1 VTGGRQAP
9 VSETAPAAVD
19 GGVIL
24 GVEHLTMRFGGLV
37 AVSDVSFSVRRREIL
52 SIIGPN
58 GAGKTTVFNCITGF
72 LRPTAGRINFEGR
85 NITGVRPDLVVR
97 QGIARTF
104 QMIRLFPDLG
114 VDENVMIGL
123 HGRIKSGTLDSLL
136 HTPLHRREEAWVRSA
151 TRECLAFVGLD
162 GYASRMARE
171 LAYGNQRRLEIA
183 RALATGPRLLI
194 LDEPASGMNPAEKAG
209 LVQLVGR
216 IRRSGV
222 TVLLIEHDM
231 SVVMGISDRIVVL
244 DHGIRIAEGAPDEI
258 QRDPRVIEAYLGR
271 DENGG

>member
-1 VTGGRQAP
+1 
-9 VSETAPAAVD
+9 VSTRPSPAAVPSA
-19 GGVIL
+19 GASEL
-24 GVEHLTMRFGGLV
+24 SVEHLTMRFGGLV
-37 AVSDVSFSVRRREIL
+37 AVSDVSFIVKPREVL

-72 LRPTAGRINFEGR
+72 LVPTAGRITFEGSDL
-85 NITGVRPDLVVR
+85 TGLRPDRVVR
-97 QGIARTF
+97 HGIARTF

-123 HGRIKSGTLDSLL
+123 HGRLRSGTLDSLL
-136 HTPLHRREEAWVRSA
+136 HTPLHRREEAWVRDE
-151 TRECLAFVGLD
+151 TRQCLAFVGLE
-162 GYASRMARE
+162 GQAQRQARE
-171 LAYGNQRRLEIA
+171 LAYGSQRRLEIA

-209 LVQLVGR
+209 LVQLVAR
-216 IRRSGV
+216 IRESGV

-244 DHGIRIAEGAPDEI
+244 DHGVRIAEGVPDEI
-258 QRDPRVIEAYLGR
+258 QRNPTVIEAYLGR
-271 DENGG
+271 EDDE

>member
-1 VTGGRQAP
+1 
-9 VSETAPAAVD
+9 VSAASTPAAVAA
-19 GGVIL
+19 GAVL
-24 GVEHLTMRFGGLV
+24 GVEQLTMRFGGLV
-37 AVSDVSFSVRRREIL
+37 AVSDVSCTVRPGEIL

-72 LRPTAGRINFEGR
+72 LRPTSGRIIFLGKDL
-85 NITGVRPDLVVR
+85 TGLRPDLVVR
-97 QGIARTF
+97 HGIARTF

-123 HGRIKSGTLDSLL
+123 HGRIRAGTLDSLL
-136 HTPLHRREEAWVRSA
+136 HTPLHRREEAWVREE
-151 TRECLAFVGLD
+151 TRKGLAFVGLE
-162 GYASRMARE
+162 GHARRQARE

-209 LVQLVGR
+209 LMQLVAR
-216 IRRSGV
+216 IRESGI

-231 SVVMGISDRIVVL
+231 SVVMGISDRIIVL
-244 DHGIRIAEGAPDEI
+244 DHGVQIAEGTPDVI
-258 QRDPRVIEAYLGR
+258 QHDPKVIEAYLGR
-271 DENGG
+271 EDAE